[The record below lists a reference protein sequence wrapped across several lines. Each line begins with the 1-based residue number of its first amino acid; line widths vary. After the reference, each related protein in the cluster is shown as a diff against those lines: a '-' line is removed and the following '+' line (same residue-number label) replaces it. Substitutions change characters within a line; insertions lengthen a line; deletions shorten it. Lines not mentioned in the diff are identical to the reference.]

1 MFKPSKTKLLS
12 DLRDTLV
19 AERNLL
25 VEGNL
30 SALAPLATKKTAL
43 IGTLSIHEDLLE
55 NDFAPLKPLMDHNQK
70 LLTAAVRAVR
80 RVSGRRT
87 KTAPLKNAYETYSPD
102 GDRHHIGDTRRSTFE
117 RRS

>member
-1 MFKPSKTKLLS
+1 MFKPSKTKLIKDLHSTLEEERRLLS
-12 DLRDTLV
+12 IGSLSELTPLSIKKS
-19 AERNLL
+19 NL
-25 VEGNL
+25 VE
-30 SALAPLATKKTAL
+30 
-43 IGTLSIHEDLLE
+43 TLSSRVDLAKGDL
-55 NDFAPLKPLMDHNQK
+55 DDLKPLMDHNQK

-102 GDRHHIGDTRRSTFE
+102 GDRHRIGDSRRSTFE